1 MAEAIPKQQWSE
13 AEEYGE
19 RLFYWR
25 YLVNKWLVAG
35 PSVVQERE
43 FKHELAIPGEES
55 LLDYGYLME
64 PESVCEH

>member
-1 MAEAIPKQQWSE
+1 MAEAIPKHEWSE

-25 YLVNKWLVAG
+25 FLVNTWLVPG
-35 PSVVQERE
+35 PSVVRERGV
-43 FKHELAIPGEES
+43 KHDLVTSTEES